1 MPLIKAARFAFA
13 LSILAVSWAAIRP
26 APVQAQ
32 LPQVRI
38 TSVFPPGAQ
47 AGQTLDVQVL
57 NGTDLDELTAM
68 HFNHPGIKA
77 TLKSGNTF
85 TVAVDGNVP
94 PGVYEAAVQGL
105 YGVSNPR
112 CFVVGT
118 LPEVAENDANNT
130 PELAQA
136 IEPGQVIN
144 GRSNGG
150 ADVDHYK
157 FNGKKGQRILVECAA
172 LQIDSRFQGEL
183 QLYFAGRRL
192 GRAMARLNQVD
203 PLLDVTLPED
213 GEYILRVSD
222 FVYAG
227 GAEHN
232 YRLTVHTGPHVDFIE
247 PPAGVPGTT
256 AKYTLFGRNL
266 PGAQPADLIASDGR
280 RLEKL
285 EVEIALPAEADQLTT
300 VFPASSREAGTDGF
314 AYVLNAPAGRSNPV
328 LIAFAPRSLVREVEP
343 NDTGAQ
349 AQKIATP
356 IELYGQFQKRS
367 DVDVYEFEAKA
378 GQVFWI
384 EAFAQRIGT
393 FADPSF
399 NIDRITKNQDGTEAV
414 SRIAT
419 LDDDAVAAIPNLL
432 DTTSDDAAYRFQS
445 PADGTYR
452 ISIRDRFFESRGTP
466 DLQYHLAIRE
476 ESWDFRLAV
485 IPPAPLQNAQ
495 QGYQTWSL
503 SLRKG
508 ENLAVEVA
516 AIRKHGFK
524 GAIDITAENLPAG
537 VTCYGATINESANSA
552 TLVFS
557 AAENAQPATQEVRVI
572 GTARVDSP
580 AALLA
585 IAAGEQALKAST
597 DALPGLDQNL
607 AKTMPPLQQAE
618 QARKKAEEVAAA
630 DATAAKTAEQ
640 TKTTADKA
648 LTDAQAATKAA
659 TDAKAAADK
668 TLADSKTAL
677 TAADAALK
685 AAQTELDKDKENAGL
700 KEKVAAAQTA
710 QTAQTAAAA
719 AVTAAAAAAKDAATK
734 LQAATTAQQ
743 KAQQQATQATQ
754 ALTQAANKAKASDE
768 ALKREV
774 AKHEQALAQFTAADN
789 AKKAGVAAVAK
800 AQADLT
806 AARQAADQAAR
817 NVRHAARPATL
828 TWNGTQQAPGVARL
842 SRMLMLSVMN
852 EVAQYQ
858 IVADPVRETLSH
870 SRTLLVP
877 VRLLKRNGYNQKIT
891 LTPQAVPK
899 NVQIQAD
906 AIDAGKDSGLV
917 KVTVPNN
924 VDEGTWTFY
933 LQAQGQVPYQK
944 NLPRLER
951 AKAAQAA
958 VDAELAQVG
967 TAAKAAADAVT
978 AATQQVTAT
987 TEAMKKAQ
995 AALDAAKKALA
1006 TAQQAEKAATDAEAG
1021 AVKAT
1026 QDAQQKV
1033 TAADQ
1038 ALNQAKEAA
1047 AKDAANQD
1055 LAKAVT
1061 AAEKAKADAD
1071 AALKTAQDA
1080 QKAAEAKRVEAQTT
1094 TKQATDGDAAA
1105 AKTLA
1110 DAQAA
1115 ATAAGEARKKADAD
1129 KVAADAKVKEV
1140 TARKQ
1145 AADNELKAATD
1156 YSKVNN
1162 LNTFPPSTPITITV
1176 RKGAFTLAVAAAGG
1190 GNVKKGATVEVK
1202 VTVTRMNG
1210 FTGPVNVNLA
1220 LPPGVTGLS
1229 APQVTIPAGMNEG
1242 TLVVTAAGDAPEG
1255 AIANLFVRGTADWN
1269 GPASADGAVG
1279 ITVAK

>member
-13 LSILAVSWAAIRP
+13 LSFLAGFAVTIRP
-26 APVQAQ
+26 VPVQAQ
-32 LPQVRI
+32 LPQARI
-38 TSVFPPGAQ
+38 TAVFPPGAQ

-57 NGTDLDELTAM
+57 NGTDLDELTAL
-68 HFNHPGIKA
+68 HFSHPGIKA

-112 CFVVGT
+112 CYVVGT

-130 PELAQA
+130 PEQAQA
-136 IEPGQVIN
+136 IEAGQVIN

-157 FNGKKGQRILVECAA
+157 FTGKKGQRILVECAA

-192 GRAMARLNQVD
+192 GRAMARLNRVD
-203 PLLDVTLPED
+203 PVLDVTLPED
-213 GEYILRVSD
+213 GEYIIRVTD

-232 YRLTVHTGPHVDFIE
+232 YRLTLHTGPHVDFIE

-314 AYVLNAPAGRSNPV
+314 AYVLNTPAGRSNPV
-328 LIAFAPRSLVREVEP
+328 LIAFAPRSLIREVEP

-349 AQKIATP
+349 AQKITTP

-367 DVDVYEFEAKA
+367 DIDVYEFEAKA

-399 NIDRITKNQDGTEAV
+399 NIDRIAKNQDGTEAV

-508 ENLAVEVA
+508 ENLSVEVA
-516 AIRKHGFK
+516 ALRRHGFK

-557 AAENAQPATQEVRVI
+557 AAENAQPVTQEVRII
-572 GTARVDSP
+572 GTSRVDSP
-580 AALLA
+580 AALVA
-585 IAAGEQALKAST
+585 VATSEQALKAST

-607 AKTMPPLQQAE
+607 TKTMPPLQQAE

-630 DATAAKTAEQ
+630 DAAAAKTAEQ
-640 TKTTADKA
+640 TKATADKA
-648 LTDAQAATKAA
+648 LTDAQATVKTA

-668 TLADSKTAL
+668 SLADSKTAS
-677 TAADAALK
+677 TAAEAALK
-685 AAQTELDKDKENAGL
+685 AAQAELDKDKENAGL

-710 QTAQTAAAA
+710 QTTAAA
-719 AVTAAAAAAKDAATK
+719 AVTAADAAAKDAAAK

-743 KAQQQATQATQ
+743 QAQQQATQAAQ
-754 ALTQAANKAKASDE
+754 ALTQASNKAKASDE

-906 AIDAGKDSGLV
+906 AIDAGKDSGLI

-958 VDAELAQVG
+958 VDAELAQAG
-967 TAAKAAADAVT
+967 TAAKAATDAVT

-987 TEAMKKAQ
+987 TEAAKKAQ
-995 AALDAAKKALA
+995 AGLDAAKKTLT
-1006 TAQQAEKAATDAEAG
+1006 TAQQSEKTATDAEAG
-1021 AVKAT
+1021 AVKVA

-1033 TAADQ
+1033 TAAEQ

-1080 QKAAEAKRVEAQTT
+1080 QKTAETKRLEAQAA
-1094 TKQATDGDAAA
+1094 TKLATDGEAAA
-1105 AKTLA
+1105 TKTLA
-1110 DAQAA
+1110 DAQTA
-1115 ATAAGEARKKADAD
+1115 ATAAGEAKKKADTD
-1129 KVAADAKVKEV
+1129 KAAADAKVKEV

-1176 RKGAFTLAVAAAGG
+1176 RKGAFTLAVAPAGG

-1229 APQVTIPAGMNEG
+1229 APQVTVPEGMNEA
-1242 TLVVTAAGDAPEG
+1242 TLVVTAADDAPEG
-1255 AIANLFVRGTADWN
+1255 AVANLFVRGTADWN

>member
-1 MPLIKAARFAFA
+1 MPLIKAARFALA
-13 LSILAVSWAAIRP
+13 LSILAVVWSAVRP
-26 APVQAQ
+26 VPVQAQ

-77 TLKSGNTF
+77 TLKSGSTF

-118 LPEVAENDANNT
+118 LPEVIENDANNT
-130 PELAQA
+130 AEQAQA

-150 ADVDHYK
+150 ADIDHYK

-192 GRAMARLNQVD
+192 GRAMARLNVVD
-203 PLLDVTLPED
+203 PVLDVTLPED

-300 VFPASSREAGTDGF
+300 VFPASSSEAGTDGF
-314 AYVLNAPAGRSNPV
+314 AYVLNSPAGHSNPV

-349 AQKIATP
+349 AQKITAP

-466 DLQYHLAIRE
+466 DLQYHLAVRE

-516 AIRKHGFK
+516 AIRRHGFK
-524 GAIDITAENLPAG
+524 GAIDISAENLPAG

-557 AAENAQPATQEVRVI
+557 AAENAQPVTQEVRII

-585 IAAGEQALKAST
+585 IATSEQALKTST
-597 DALPGLDQNL
+597 DALPTLDQNL

-618 QARKKAEEVAAA
+618 QARKKAEEVATA
-630 DATAAKTAEQ
+630 DAAAAKTAEQ
-640 TKTTADKA
+640 TKATADKA
-648 LTDAQAATKAA
+648 LTDAQATVKTA

-668 TLADSKTAL
+668 SLADSKTAL
-677 TAADAALK
+677 TAAEAALK
-685 AAQTELDKDKENAGL
+685 AAQAELDKDKENAGL
-700 KEKVAAAQTA
+700 KEKVATA

-719 AVTAAAAAAKDAATK
+719 AVTAADAAAKDAATK

-743 KAQQQATQATQ
+743 QAQQQATQAAQVFTQ
-754 ALTQAANKAKASDE
+754 ASNKAKASDE

-789 AKKAGVAAVAK
+789 AKKTGVAAVAK

-877 VRLLKRNGYNQKIT
+877 VRLLKRNGYDQKIT

-958 VDAELAQVG
+958 VDAELAQAG
-967 TAAKAAADAVT
+967 TAAKAATDAVT
-978 AATQQVTAT
+978 AATQQVTTT
-987 TEAMKKAQ
+987 TETMKKAQ
-995 AALDAAKKALA
+995 AALDTAKKTLA
-1006 TAQQAEKAATDAEAG
+1006 TAQQSEKTATDAEAG
-1021 AVKAT
+1021 AVKAA

-1033 TAADQ
+1033 TAAEQ

-1080 QKAAEAKRVEAQTT
+1080 QKTAETKRLEAQAA
-1094 TKQATDGDAAA
+1094 TKLATDGEAAA
-1105 AKTLA
+1105 TKTLA
-1110 DAQAA
+1110 DAQTA
-1115 ATAAGEARKKADAD
+1115 ATAAGEAKKKADAD
-1129 KVAADAKVKEV
+1129 KAAADAKVKEV

-1176 RKGAFTLAVAAAGG
+1176 RKGAFTLAVAPAGG
-1190 GNVKKGATVEVK
+1190 GNVKKGGTVEVK

-1220 LPPGVTGLS
+1220 LPPGVTGVS
-1229 APQVTIPAGMNEG
+1229 APQVTVPAGMNEA